1 MKGYKLPEHA
11 TFGYARKT
19 TKCTVLCTIYIKC
32 SFVGWFWLL
41 VLIINAGVQC
51 FISMLLDGWC

>member
-11 TFGYARKT
+11 AFGKPLNVLYYAI
-19 TKCTVLCTIYIKC
+19 CIKC
-32 SFVGWFWLL
+32 SFVGWFWFLG
-41 VLIINAGVQC
+41 LIINAGVQC